1 MMRFHQI
8 KIFNFFKRLDTER
21 LLKDF
26 LPDSAMSSKLPDQG
40 WDLRKILSNLGVRKL
55 TKNSKKYMKYAGQ
68 SQNATMK
75 DFGKIIQYKILT
87 IVTSARRNFL
97 LRSLLRD
104 IMSLE
109 TSLEMSQHMFIL
121 GQGDKNENITIAKQL
136 EQEIKEHGDIIIGN
150 FKDDYEHLSMKT
162 FTERIDESVQVVP
175 EPGRS
180 FSRHVVRRTCNDKI
194 RLSLYVNPEI

>member
-1 MMRFHQI
+1 MGFEEGSS
-8 KIFNFFKRLDTER
+8 NPWT
-21 LLKDF
+21 KDF
-26 LPDSAMSSKLPDQG
+26 NRVSL
-40 WDLRKILSNLGVRKL
+40 
-55 TKNSKKYMKYAGQ
+55 NSGKYMKYAGQ

-180 FSRHVVRRTCNDKI
+180 FSRHVVGRTCNDKI

>member
-180 FSRHVVRRTCNDKI
+180 FSRHVVGRTCNDKI

>member
-1 MMRFHQI
+1 
-8 KIFNFFKRLDTER
+8 
-21 LLKDF
+21 
-26 LPDSAMSSKLPDQG
+26 MSL
-40 WDLRKILSNLGVRKL
+40 
-55 TKNSKKYMKYAGQ
+55 NSEKYMKYAGQ
-68 SQNATMK
+68 SQNVTVK

-87 IVTSARRNFL
+87 IVTSARGNFL

-121 GQGDKNENITIAKQL
+121 GQGDRNENITIAKQL

-150 FKDDYEHLSMKT
+150 FRDDYEHLSMKT

-175 EPGRS
+175 
-180 FSRHVVRRTCNDKI
+180 
-194 RLSLYVNPEI
+194 